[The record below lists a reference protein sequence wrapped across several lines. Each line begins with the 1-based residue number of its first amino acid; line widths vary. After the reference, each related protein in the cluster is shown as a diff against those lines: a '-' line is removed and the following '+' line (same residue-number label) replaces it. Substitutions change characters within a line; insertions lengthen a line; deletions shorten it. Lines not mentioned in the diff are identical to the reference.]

1 MFFDILPNEIV
12 THVFHSLSDISS
24 VLALASTCH
33 HFHDVYQ
40 KQKLSILTQAADA
53 ELGPID
59 DIVQI
64 VTQNTSQPAHIHRN
78 VPMSDALLK
87 DVWRVGKVAQQWE
100 DVYPFK
106 KWKND
111 YSARRLLTPAERYT
125 LRRAIYRVWL
135 FSAAFHT
142 RQYIRTSRNLP
153 HIVHERALLL
163 HNFSTVEL
171 SEMLDVHC
179 ILKDVIA
186 NNICPSNGK
195 IRQKFHK
202 RYPES
207 NHQLLFNIHLNYPPP
222 PNPSWQAGGGDG
234 WFNSSLITSAKYHQT
249 HMSRLQPSRF
259 HEPGSEGWGDDI
271 SHYYVV
277 EDMSKLDPG
286 QILFLK
292 HRAPLKQQVDMW
304 LRTSLEGGVEWFV
317 NNGETFSE
325 TLGFVIRQRGG
336 DMEALRDAVAEGE
349 MGVAVLEA
357 EM

>member
-24 VLALASTCH
+24 VLDLASTCH

-222 PNPSWQAGGGDG
+222 PTEPFLA
-234 WFNSSLITSAKYHQT
+234 
-249 HMSRLQPSRF
+249 SRRRRRLPSRF
-259 HEPGSEGWGDDI
+259 HEPGGEGWGDDI
-271 SHYYVV
+271 SHFYVV
-277 EDMSKLDPG
+277 EDMAKLDPG

-292 HRAPLKQQVDMW
+292 ERAPLKQQVDMW
-304 LRTSLEGGVEWFV
+304 LRTSLEGGVEWFL